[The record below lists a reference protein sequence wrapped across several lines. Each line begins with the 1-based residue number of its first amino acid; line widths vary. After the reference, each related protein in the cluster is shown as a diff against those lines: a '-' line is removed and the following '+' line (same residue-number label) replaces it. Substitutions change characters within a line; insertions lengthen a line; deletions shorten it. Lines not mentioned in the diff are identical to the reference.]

1 MFYFVFAFDFC
12 FCCLFVCF
20 LLLLLLLLLF
30 LNEYVT
36 MNFSERPGINS
47 LSFNFFFPPA
57 NRIPNTVNS
66 RLEGTLL

>member
-20 LLLLLLLLLF
+20 FLLLLLLLLLLF

-36 MNFSERPGINS
+36 MNFSERPGINA
-47 LSFNFFFPPA
+47 LK
-57 NRIPNTVNS
+57 T
-66 RLEGTLL
+66 TLTMLFKEHRKYDF

>member
-12 FCCLFVCF
+12 FCCLFVFF

-36 MNFSERPGINS
+36 MNFSERPGINA
-47 LSFNFFFPPA
+47 LK
-57 NRIPNTVNS
+57 T
-66 RLEGTLL
+66 TLAMLVKEHS

>member
-20 LLLLLLLLLF
+20 LLLLLLLF

-36 MNFSERPGINS
+36 MNFSERPGINA
-47 LSFNFFFPPA
+47 LK
-57 NRIPNTVNS
+57 T
-66 RLEGTLL
+66 TLTMLVKEHRKYHF

>member
-20 LLLLLLLLLF
+20 LLLLLLLF

-36 MNFSERPGINS
+36 MNFSERPGINA
-47 LSFNFFFPPA
+47 LK
-57 NRIPNTVNS
+57 T
-66 RLEGTLL
+66 TLTMLFKEHRKYDF

>member
-12 FCCLFVCF
+12 FCCLFVFFF

-36 MNFSERPGINS
+36 MNFSERPGINA
-47 LSFNFFFPPA
+47 LK
-57 NRIPNTVNS
+57 T
-66 RLEGTLL
+66 TLTMLFKEHRKYDF

>member
-12 FCCLFVCF
+12 FCCLFVCFFF

-36 MNFSERPGINS
+36 MNFSERPGINA
-47 LSFNFFFPPA
+47 LKK
-57 NRIPNTVNS
+57 
-66 RLEGTLL
+66 TLAMLFKEHRKYHF